1 MGFFSFWNN
10 ESGNTTELVAPYTFG
25 IKERI
30 FIDVKT
36 QNLYERIMKRC
47 FHKTSGYNKKNS
59 DNISYSVFF
68 NSEEGSQ
75 DNGTIPLVARAMTDK
90 ARIYLVY
97 DSNTGL
103 VKKAN
108 SDQQKIIDDKY
119 NTVNNTVSSLGAGLF
134 GMKLDFSKY
143 IMTDLVKCYM
153 GMIYSIMKSANTQI
167 KLSESLQIK
176 IDKLRENIS
185 TNSKDDANTQA
196 LGIVNALKDG
206 HSILISA
213 GDSVVQTIINSE
225 SIDSALDMVNSL
237 LASDI
242 GLSLSFVSG
251 KLTSGMSAT
260 GDADINYEDTGIKDY
275 WVSVW
280 KPICNKLYDSP
291 DVKYKSDRWRS
302 LESAMRSLTLI
313 ENSGIIPEETK
324 QKLVNEI
331 LDEE

>member
-1 MGFFSFWNN
+1 MGFFNFGR
-10 ESGNTTELVAPYTFG
+10 ESGKATELVAPYSFG
-25 IKERI
+25 VAERL
-30 FIDVKT
+30 FITVKT
-36 QNLYERIMKRC
+36 QNLYERILKRC
-47 FHKTSGYNKKNS
+47 FHKTSGYKTDNV

-75 DNGTIPLVARAMTDK
+75 ENGSIPLVAKAMTEK

-97 DSNTGL
+97 DSKTGL
-103 VKKAN
+103 VKRAN
-108 SDQQKIIDDKY
+108 SDQQKILDDKY
-119 NTVNNTVSSLGAGLF
+119 NTVNNTVSALGAGIF

-185 TNSKDDANTQA
+185 TNSKDDANSQA
-196 LGIVNALKDG
+196 LEIVDALKDG
-206 HSILISA
+206 RSILISA

-275 WVSVW
+275 WVSIW
-280 KPICNKLYDSP
+280 KPICTKLYDSP

-302 LESAMRSLTLI
+302 LESSMRSLTLI

-324 QKLVNEI
+324 QKLVAEI